1 MKILVVSGFAKN
13 RENIARLAPKSP
25 VVQPPTGTEDTNLK
39 DLISRFEKLELK
51 ERKRRGQ

>member
-1 MKILVVSGFAKN
+1 MKILVVSGLS
-13 RENIARLAPKSP
+13 RNIANIAKLSQKSP